1 MVVLLF
7 ETLICKQ
14 KTTSKLLSWRDL
26 MPITPLGLAPL
37 PSAHKMPPMQ
47 RALSLGIAAILFAAA
62 PLGAGDGFCPSEEPP
77 PVQSVMNG
85 YEQVTRA
92 IADDRGPLLQRLL
105 KYTNVAVKHRV
116 NGLASYYSSFFDG
129 RKTANGEIFRNAQF
143 SAAHLTLPLG
153 TWVEVKARAT
163 GRKLRL
169 RVNDR
174 GPYAKKFCLDLSQA
188 AAKFL
193 GVDVAHDRHVDVRII
208 ALPGEEPLPDDFDL
222 AALEPSVVATTTAAQ
237 R

>member
-1 MVVLLF
+1 MGKAVLIVVVALL
-7 ETLICKQ
+7 C
-14 KTTSKLLSWRDL
+14 
-26 MPITPLGLAPL
+26 AP
-37 PSAHKMPPMQ
+37 A
-47 RALSLGIAAILFAAA
+47 
-62 PLGAGDGFCPSEEPP
+62 LGAGSDLPACE
-77 PVQSVMNG
+77 PVQVEPLVELNPDPC
-85 YEQVTRA
+85 EEELEAAPQVKP
-92 IADDRGPLLQRLL
+92 DPLLQRML
-105 KYTNVAVKHRV
+105 KYTQLAVKHRV

-129 RKTANGEIFRNAQF
+129 RKTANGEIFRNGKF

-188 AAKFL
+188 AARFL
-193 GVDVAHDRHVDVRII
+193 GVDVARDRYVEVRII
-208 ALPGEEPLPDDFDL
+208 ALPGEEPLPENVDFPAVEQ
-222 AALEPSVVATTTAAQ
+222 AASA